1 MDDLRELYNLIRSD
15 IKTLVKE
22 AVSEAIE
29 QAQGKSA
36 EVSNVKE

>member
-1 MDDLRELYNLIRSD
+1 MIIRSD

-29 QAQGKSA
+29 QAQGESV